1 MIITLLLHAVCV
13 VCIIKITVTIT
24 TKIRKERNSV
34 RIGYACLSVA
44 VEGTQ
49 IRTCTRKFA
58 SPERLLSLAGENL
71 AATERMIDYNIQNGI
86 PMYRISSD
94 LVPFGSSLA
103 SALPWDE
110 MHAGQIDRIAQ
121 KIRSSGMRVSMHPGQ
136 YTVLNSPD
144 LDVVRRAIEDLRYH
158 ARLLDALKLDDT
170 HKIILHVGGKYGD
183 TPAALSRFQSV
194 FRDLDHAISK
204 RLILE
209 NDGSIY
215 RIDEVL
221 ELCNRLGIP
230 AVYDNLHHAINHAD
244 ETKSDADWVALCR
257 ETWREKDGAQK
268 THYSQQHP
276 QKTRGAHTDT
286 IAIDAFLD
294 YYHSLSGLLPDMM
307 LEVKD
312 KNRSAIKCILCT
324 SPANQHL
331 LETEWGRYKYSV
343 LERSPADY
351 QALRTLLKDKGCDH
365 AVAFYQTVE
374 RALSLPEDRGRAV
387 NALEHVWGY
396 CSDLATP
403 AETRT
408 YQTLRDDYLRG
419 TVSLEKVKRLLYRL
433 SQKYR
438 QDYLLGSYYFTL

>member
-1 MIITLLLHAVCV
+1 L
-13 VCIIKITVTIT
+13 
-24 TKIRKERNSV
+24 TKCWNYVI
-34 RIGYACLSVA
+34 
-44 VEGTQ
+44 
-49 IRTCTRKFA
+49 
-58 SPERLLSLAGENL
+58 
-71 AATERMIDYNIQNGI
+71 
-86 PMYRISSD
+86 
-94 LVPFGSSLA
+94 A
-103 SALPWDE
+103 SAFP
-110 MHAGQIDRIAQ
+110 
-121 KIRSSGMRVSMHPGQ
+121 
-136 YTVLNSPD
+136 
-144 LDVVRRAIEDLRYH
+144 
-158 ARLLDALKLDDT
+158 
-170 HKIILHVGGKYGD
+170 
-183 TPAALSRFQSV
+183 RFTTTCIT
-194 FRDLDHAISK
+194 R
-204 RLILE
+204 
-209 NDGSIY
+209 
-215 RIDEVL
+215 
-221 ELCNRLGIP
+221 
-230 AVYDNLHHAINHAD
+230 INHAD

-276 QKTRGAHTDT
+276 QKTRGAHTET

-403 AETRT
+403 AETKPNKHCGT
-408 YQTLRDDYLRG
+408 YLRAPSLWRRSSACFIVSVKN
-419 TVSLEKVKRLLYRL
+419 TVRIICWFLLLYALIVDQTQNKKEATHMESRSVSNGSSGSCCSRSGDAHRQPL
-433 SQKYR
+433 SSILR
-438 QDYLLGSYYFTL
+438 SMA

>member
-1 MIITLLLHAVCV
+1 M
-13 VCIIKITVTIT
+13 
-24 TKIRKERNSV
+24 
-34 RIGYACLSVA
+34 RIGYACLAVA
-44 VEGTQ
+44 LEGAQ
-49 IRTCTRKFA
+49 QKTCTRKNA
-58 SPERLLSLAGENL
+58 APERLLSLTDENL
-71 AATERMIDYNIQNGI
+71 SAMECMIDYNIENGI
-86 PMYRISSD
+86 RMYRISSD
-94 LVPFGSSLA
+94 LVPFGSSVA
-103 SALPWDE
+103 SALPWDTIY
-110 MHAGQIDRIAQ
+110 ADKLDRIAQ
-121 KIRSSGMRVSMHPGQ
+121 KINKSNMRVSMHPGQ

-144 LDVVRRAIEDLRYH
+144 TSVVGRSIEDLRYH
-158 ARLLDALKLDDT
+158 ARLLDALHLDGT
-170 HKIILHVGGKYGD
+170 HKIILHIGGKYGD
-183 TPAALSRFQSV
+183 TPAALARFAEV
-194 FRDLDHAISK
+194 FRDLDANIQR

-221 ELCNRLGIP
+221 ELCHRIGVP
-230 AVYDNLHHAINHAD
+230 TVYDNLHNAINPAD
-244 ETKSDADWVALCR
+244 VTKSDAYWIALCR
-257 ETWREKDGAQK
+257 ETWRQADGDQK
-268 THYSQQHP
+268 THYSQQNP
-276 QKTRGAHTDT
+276 QKMRGAHTDT

-294 YYHSLSGLLPDMM
+294 YCHRLSDQKPDIM

-351 QALRTLLKDKGCDH
+351 QALRTLLKDKSGDH

-374 RALSLPEDRGRAV
+374 RALALPEDRGRAV

-403 AETRT
+403 AETRS

-419 TVSLEKVKRLLYRL
+419 TASLEKVKHLLYRL
-433 SQKYR
+433 SLKYR
-438 QDYLLGSYYFTL
+438 QNYLLGSYYFTL

>member
-1 MIITLLLHAVCV
+1 M
-13 VCIIKITVTIT
+13 
-24 TKIRKERNSV
+24 
-34 RIGYACLSVA
+34 RIGYACLAVA
-44 VEGTQ
+44 LEGAQ
-49 IRTCTRKFA
+49 LKTCTRKNA
-58 SPERLLSLAGENL
+58 VPERLLSLTDENL
-71 AATERMIDYNIQNGI
+71 SAMECMIDYNIENNI
-86 PMYRISSD
+86 RMYRISSD
-94 LVPFGSSLA
+94 LVPFGSSVA
-103 SALPWDE
+103 SALPWDTIYAE
-110 MHAGQIDRIAQ
+110 KLDRIAQ
-121 KIRSSGMRVSMHPGQ
+121 KINKSNMRVSMHPGQ

-144 LDVVRRAIEDLRYH
+144 TSVVGRSIDDLRYH
-158 ARLLDALKLDDT
+158 ARLLDALHLDGT

-183 TPAALSRFQSV
+183 TPAALARFADV
-194 FRDLDHAISK
+194 FRDLDANIQR

-221 ELCNRLGIP
+221 ELCHRIGVP
-230 AVYDNLHHAINHAD
+230 TVYDNLHNAINPAD
-244 ETKSDADWVALCR
+244 VTKSDAYWIALCR
-257 ETWREKDGAQK
+257 ETWRQADGDQK
-268 THYSQQHP
+268 AHYSQQNP
-276 QKTRGAHTDT
+276 QKMRGAHTDT

-294 YYHSLSGLLPDMM
+294 YCHRLSDQKPDIM

-351 QALRTLLKDKGCDH
+351 QALRTLLKDKTGDH

-374 RALSLPEDRGRAV
+374 RALALSEDRGRAV

-396 CSDLATP
+396 CSDLAAP
-403 AETRT
+403 AETRS

-419 TVSLEKVKRLLYRL
+419 TASLEKVKHLLNRL
-433 SQKYR
+433 SLKY
-438 QDYLLGSYYFTL
+438 QQNYLLGSYYFTL

>member
-1 MIITLLLHAVCV
+1 M
-13 VCIIKITVTIT
+13 
-24 TKIRKERNSV
+24 
-34 RIGYACLSVA
+34 RIGYACLCLA

-49 IRTCTRKFA
+49 LQTCTRKFA
-58 SPERLLSLAGENL
+58 TPERLLSLAGENL
-71 AATERMIDYNIQNGI
+71 GALEHMIDYNIANGI
-86 PMYRISSD
+86 SMYRISSD

-110 MHAGQIDRIAQ
+110 LHAEKIDRIAN
-121 KIRSSGMRVSMHPGQ
+121 KIQSSGMRVSMHPGQ

-144 LDVVRRAIEDLRYH
+144 RDVVDRAIADLRYH
-158 ARLLDALKLDDT
+158 ARLLDALRLDST

-194 FRDLDHAISK
+194 FRDLEDSIAG

-221 ELCNRLGIP
+221 ALCHRIGVP
-230 AVYDNLHHAINHAD
+230 AVYDNLHNAIHPTDA
-244 ETKSDADWVALCR
+244 TKSDAYWLSLCR

-276 QKTRGAHTDT
+276 NKTRGAHTDT

-294 YYHSLSGLLPDMM
+294 YYHRLSDQKPDIM

-351 QALRTLLKDKGCDH
+351 QQIRTLLKDKTRNQ
-365 AVAFYQTVE
+365 AVTFYQTVE

-396 CSDLATP
+396 CSDLATT
-403 AETRT
+403 AETRA

-419 TVSLEKVKRLLYRL
+419 SVSLEKVKRLLYRC
-433 SQKYR
+433 SKKYR
-438 QDYLLGSYYFTL
+438 QDYLLGSYYFTQQ